1 MKVTRNFKYCFYT
14 TMVSVSNFFL
24 LVWKSVLNVD
34 CPENLG
40 FKKWSLILK
49 ISRSKTT
56 DTATFPIRQVI
67 YQLKTRGL

>member
-1 MKVTRNFKYCFYT
+1 
-14 TMVSVSNFFL
+14 
-24 LVWKSVLNVD
+24 VWKKCSKCR

-56 DTATFPIRQVI
+56 DTAT
-67 YQLKTRGL
+67 QLSYTASNISAKTRGL